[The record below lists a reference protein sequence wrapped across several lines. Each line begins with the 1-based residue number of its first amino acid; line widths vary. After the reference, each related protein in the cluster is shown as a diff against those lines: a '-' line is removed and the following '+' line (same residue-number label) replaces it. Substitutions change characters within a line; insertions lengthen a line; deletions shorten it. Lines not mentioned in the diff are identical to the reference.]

1 MSNLMDRANYNM
13 APVQNNVQNIDT
25 LVDQIRQNP
34 AAFEEYI
41 RTTNPQAYQMALQV
55 RNMPN
60 PKAMVAQ
67 MAQARGVNP
76 NILRMFGIF

>member
-13 APVQNNVQNIDT
+13 APVQNNAQNIDT